1 MTVQSLNNLVFS
13 SLSKLSGLLNF
24 SLLSVWMSC
33 LLPLSHQMDIVGV
46 TDPQHLEPLIAV
58 MKAAFRVVARTSSW
72 QDGSAL
78 YFKSQVTKDTLAYA
92 VPKDLADFG
101 VATSFVKLPN
111 LALEVA
117 FANMF
122 AYIIYFNELTI
133 SLGSTC
139 RRLAQPEQEEWTGH
153 STGKSTDSW
162 DPCTWTT
169 ALWWTRACARTTWHW
184 LCWR

>member
-1 MTVQSLNNLVFS
+1 M
-13 SLSKLSGLLNF
+13 
-24 SLLSVWMSC
+24 
-33 LLPLSHQMDIVGV
+33 
-46 TDPQHLEPLIAV
+46 
-58 MKAAFRVVARTSSW
+58 
-72 QDGSAL
+72 
-78 YFKSQVTKDTLAYA
+78 TKDTLAYA

-139 RRLAQPEQEEWTGH
+139 RRLAQPEQEE
-153 STGKSTDSW
+153 
-162 DPCTWTT
+162 
-169 ALWWTRACARTTWHW
+169 
-184 LCWR
+184 